1 MSATSHEPSGRH
13 GRRRFLLI
21 GLSFP
26 VGVLGLSAGIFA
38 PERAHAQAEPLEA
51 RTLAGR
57 ALRSA
62 AIAAGYVSPEAA
74 LEDDGRVIAS
84 ATEGAM
90 PERSLSVFDV
100 VHLDAVFDG
109 RPAAVGD
116 TLLVYRRGRS
126 LESPAT
132 HRSLGRVVY
141 PTGVAVVRSTEG
153 DVASAQLV
161 DAFDAVQVGQS
172 VQYLKPAQSLVPAD
186 ERVPGEGVVVGF
198 KDRSAIQE
206 PFAILYLDL
215 PPGSDLRPGQELK
228 LVRPDA
234 VDGRTLPEIE
244 LGSARVLDVG
254 EAAATAAVTAL
265 ARSDLRVGDRYR
277 AVERA
282 P

>member
-1 MSATSHEPSGRH
+1 MG
-13 GRRRFLLI
+13 I
-21 GLSFP
+21 
-26 VGVLGLSAGIFA
+26 LGLTAGILA
-38 PERAHAQAEPLEA
+38 PEPAHAQATQPREA
-51 RTLAGR
+51 RALTGR

-74 LEDDGRVIAS
+74 LADDGRVIAS
-84 ATEGAM
+84 ATEGAI

-109 RPAAVGD
+109 RPTAVGD
-116 TLLVYRRGRS
+116 TLLVYRRGRY

-132 HRSLGRVVY
+132 HRGLGRVVY
-141 PTGVAVVRSTEG
+141 PTGMAVVRSIEG

-161 DAFDAVQVGQS
+161 DAFDAVLVGQS
-172 VQYLKPAQSLVPAD
+172 VQYLKPARSPVPAD
-186 ERVPGEGVVVGF
+186 ERIPGEGLVVGF
-198 KDRSAIQE
+198 KDRSAIQP
-206 PFAILYLDL
+206 PFAVLYLDL
-215 PPGSDLRPGQELK
+215 APGSDLRPGQELK